1 MGYGSS
7 TSPAVGIS
15 NYFSNGITNVTTIGS
30 INEGSLTNC
39 ILTGNLETELAIDTL
54 LVPGVTVNFDF
65 KNCLIKAKDI
75 QTDAFYQNILW
86 NNNPNFAD
94 ISELDFSF
102 ETNSIL
108 NGNGIVSSV
117 ITDIFGNPRN
127 NPPDIGAIEVNL
139 NSNS

>member
-1 MGYGSS
+1 M
-7 TSPAVGIS
+7 
-15 NYFSNGITNVTTIGS
+15 
-30 INEGSLTNC
+30 
-39 ILTGNLETELAIDTL
+39 DTL
-54 LVPGVTVNFDF
+54 ILAGVTLNFNF
-65 KNCLIKAKDI
+65 QNCLIKSKEV

-94 ISELDFSF
+94 IPEFDFSF

-127 NPPDIGAIEVNL
+127 NPPDIGAIEKN
-139 NSNS
+139 